1 MRLDPLI
8 PPTRIGEKAQYAIK
22 KYYPVSP
29 NPVPFKEQDKSDN
42 G

>member
-1 MRLDPLI
+1 MRFDPRI
-8 PPTRIGEKAQYAIK
+8 PITRIREKAQYAIK

-29 NPVPFKEQDKSDN
+29 DLIPFVEQDKSDN